1 MILDPEEPVTEES
14 LAAFSVKFNVRGGSQ
29 SYGEFIK
36 TLRRQVGENFFLN
49 LPVLPDQN
57 LTNRRFHV
65 VLEDNDNEIIQITLS
80 FRLENLY
87 LVGFKTK
94 DSPLWLEFGKH
105 PSPHQILGSTFL
117 GFDVN
122 YKDLERAAH
131 VNSRN
136 EIFLGEW
143 SFIGASYNLAANFRK
158 CKYMSD
164 KTRAQTRA
172 HALIIMTRM
181 ICESMRFVKILDHIV
196 KNFSSGFYP
205 ENWMVELEVCW
216 GRNSR
221 GLLSYDD
228 EQIDTTILGVLLF
241 KFRDVWVATV
251 EVILKKGGG
260 NIHGHIF
267 ATRNGKHQTL
277 FEKSIED
284 DIEHVTHGESM
295 RLSTS
300 VIAIPLIS
308 SVTTLIVDAQLFHK
322 NSGISEHE
330 IAKGSVEIAKG
341 SVEFPCKDSGTVQ
354 QMISGEEGKIQV
366 KVTWKRVEKRRSS
379 KREEKIQQ
387 ERRED
392 PARKIQQEKREDP
405 ARKIQQERRE
415 DPARILRSK

>member
-1 MILDPEEPVTEES
+1 MKLDPEKPVTEES

-29 SYGEFIK
+29 SYEELIEN
-36 TLRRQVGENFFLN
+36 LRRQVGENFFLN

-122 YKDLERAAH
+122 YNDLERAAH

-136 EIFLGEW
+136 EIFLGEQ
-143 SFIGASYNLAANFRK
+143 SFIGASYNLAANFQK

-172 HALIIMTRM
+172 HALIIITRM

-196 KNFSSGFYP
+196 KNFSLGFKP
-205 ENWMVELEVCW
+205 ENWMVDLEVRW
-216 GRNSR
+216 GRISR
-221 GLLSYDD
+221 DLLSYDD
-228 EQIDTTILGVLLF
+228 EQINTTIDEQINTTILGVLLF
-241 KFRDVWVATV
+241 KFSDVWVATV

-277 FEKSIED
+277 FEKSIKD

-308 SVTTLIVDAQLFHK
+308 AVTTLIVDAQLFHK
-322 NSGISEHE
+322 NSGISKHE

-354 QMISGEEGKIQV
+354 QMISGEEGEIQV
-366 KVTWKRVEKRRSS
+366 KVTWKRVE
-379 KREEKIQQ
+379 
-387 ERRED
+387 
-392 PARKIQQEKREDP
+392 
-405 ARKIQQERRE
+405 
-415 DPARILRSK
+415 